1 MKERCCKFLDAGM
14 KGCFCGRSPQG
25 RLNKWGECHA
35 KGVKECPKYEPDYD
49 KDDKDLIKELFK
61 FMQKEVIQ
69 IGKMTTTDS
78 FGERPLLFFEAF
90 GELKKRIEEKYGI
103 EQ

>member
-1 MKERCCKFLDAGM
+1 MKKRYCKYLESDSE
-14 KGCFCGRSPQG
+14 GCYCTRSPQG
-25 RLNKWGECHA
+25 NIEKHRFCNTENA
-35 KGVKECPKYEPDYD
+35 KECPCFESKYD
-49 KDDKDLIKELFK
+49 KDDKDLIKEVLD
-61 FMQKEVIQ
+61 FMRKEVIQ

-103 EQ
+103 RQ

>member
-1 MKERCCKFLDAGM
+1 MKRRFCKYLEADM
-14 KGCFCGRSPQG
+14 EGCYCKRVPQG
-25 RLNKWGECHA
+25 DIKKHGFCNTEGKNN
-35 KGVKECPKYEPDYD
+35 CPYFESKYD
-49 KDDKDLIKELFK
+49 KDDKDLIKELLK

-69 IGKMTTTDS
+69 IGKKTTADS

-103 EQ
+103 GQ